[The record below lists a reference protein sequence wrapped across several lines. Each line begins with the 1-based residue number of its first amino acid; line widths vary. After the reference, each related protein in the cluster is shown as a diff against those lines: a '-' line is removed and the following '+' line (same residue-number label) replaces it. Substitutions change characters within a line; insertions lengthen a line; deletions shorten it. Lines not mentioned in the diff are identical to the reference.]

1 MLQLQAWTHFGST
14 LVKFSQA
21 FHWLSINF
29 RLRWQAAIKTN
40 GTFFVVGLIFLI
52 FYNNRW
58 TMGRSR
64 SLQLQVATVTVAEI
78 RAAHVP
84 PASGTLRAK
93 VNVAQTRPSPFSW
106 KPLEGIS
113 LGSQRR

>member
-1 MLQLQAWTHFGST
+1 
-14 LVKFSQA
+14 
-21 FHWLSINF
+21 
-29 RLRWQAAIKTN
+29 
-40 GTFFVVGLIFLI
+40 
-52 FYNNRW
+52 
-58 TMGRSR
+58 MGRSR
-64 SLQLQVATVTVAEI
+64 SLQLQAATVTVAEI